1 MVHVDSLSRGLPLQ
15 SFFFAGEILSYY
27 FLAYIYPALIHN
39 IGFIELNIK
48 QILQITQIFYSILTV
63 TAVVLFIKYHAN
75 EKRTLLLST
84 ILFLCCYSYVGLY
97 NICLAALCLIT
108 GQNVTELFG
117 LKIVNYSGFSHSI
130 YRHFLVEPQGTLALA
145 IIILILS
152 LYKKQGSNYS
162 FTIIGILLGM
172 LFGIEAT
179 NGIMLFFWFFIAGI
193 FAIYETSLTKWTIG
207 MKHLYAALCA
217 ASIYGILFMIQ
228 MYDIK
233 TGSKALQLG
242 INKIAILGGPIYF
255 LIIYGPL
262 LIFGFMGSVIYYKN
276 NDNKNVDCMRNYL
289 ILFSIG
295 IFFTYFINNPT
306 EPYFGLFKATRILP
320 LCLLILSVHY
330 LNYIDKVNCSKIFI
344 FAVML
349 LASPTLFT
357 DNYIASNISNP
368 STYVRREDM
377 RATNWIK
384 NNIPDDAI
392 IQAEPNYP
400 ESDRITA
407 PKYSYSLIPIFAER
421 KTAIGE
427 WKVSSQEHGKVEDV
441 GKRFHLIRKMYSTS
455 DIDECVEII
464 DRYGINYIYVGRLER
479 ELYREGIA
487 KFENNNK
494 FVLVYSIDDISVF
507 KYINSE
513 KEG

>member
-1 MVHVDSLSRGLPLQ
+1 
-15 SFFFAGEILSYY
+15 
-27 FLAYIYPALIHN
+27 
-39 IGFIELNIK
+39 
-48 QILQITQIFYSILTV
+48 
-63 TAVVLFIKYHAN
+63 
-75 EKRTLLLST
+75 
-84 ILFLCCYSYVGLY
+84 
-97 NICLAALCLIT
+97 
-108 GQNVTELFG
+108 
-117 LKIVNYSGFSHSI
+117 
-130 YRHFLVEPQGTLALA
+130 
-145 IIILILS
+145 
-152 LYKKQGSNYS
+152 
-162 FTIIGILLGM
+162 
-172 LFGIEAT
+172 
-179 NGIMLFFWFFIAGI
+179 
-193 FAIYETSLTKWTIG
+193 
-207 MKHLYAALCA
+207 
-217 ASIYGILFMIQ
+217 
-228 MYDIK
+228 
-233 TGSKALQLG
+233 
-242 INKIAILGGPIYF
+242 
-255 LIIYGPL
+255 
-262 LIFGFMGSVIYYKN
+262 
-276 NDNKNVDCMRNYL
+276 
-289 ILFSIG
+289 
-295 IFFTYFINNPT
+295 
-306 EPYFGLFKATRILP
+306 
-320 LCLLILSVHY
+320 
-330 LNYIDKVNCSKIFI
+330 
-344 FAVML
+344 ML